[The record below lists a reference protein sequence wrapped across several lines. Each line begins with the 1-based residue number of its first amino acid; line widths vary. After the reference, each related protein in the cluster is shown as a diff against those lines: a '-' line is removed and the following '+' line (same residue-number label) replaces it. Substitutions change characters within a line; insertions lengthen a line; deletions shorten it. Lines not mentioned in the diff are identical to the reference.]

1 MNIYIGNLNSKA
13 SEAQLNELFK
23 QFGDV
28 NSVKIITDRHNGE
41 SQGFGFVEMDKETD
55 GIKAIDKLNNAK
67 FMSQKIEVSE
77 AM

>member
-1 MNIYIGNLNSKA
+1 MNIYVGNLNSKT
-13 SEAQLNELFK
+13 SEAQVSELFK

-28 NSVKIITDRHNGE
+28 SSVKIITDRHNGE
-41 SQGFGFVEMDKETD
+41 SQGFGFVEMEKEMD
-55 GIKAIDKLNNAK
+55 GMTAINKLNNAK